1 MNKDRAGVTWPVV
14 CILACL
20 VLTMNMALEVSSM
33 TGGHRPHF
41 GGLIERTFDPL
52 PPLTFP
58 LLSNDKSH
66 FSYLKKITKKAHKL
80 I

>member
-1 MNKDRAGVTWPVV
+1 MVL
-14 CILACL
+14 ILACL
-20 VLTMNMALEVSSM
+20 ELTMNMALEVSSV
-33 TGGHRPHF
+33 TGGHRPHSR
-41 GGLIERTFDPL
+41 GLIESPFDPL

>member
-14 CILACL
+14 LILACL
-20 VLTMNMALEVSSM
+20 ELTMSMALEVSSV
-33 TGGHRPHF
+33 TGGHRPHSR
-41 GGLIERTFDPL
+41 GLIERPFDPL
-52 PPLTFP
+52 PTHTFP
-58 LLSNDKSH
+58 FLSNDKSH